1 MRKKEDKMKIE
12 NYSNHE
18 EIWKCAQNLAV
29 REMYR
34 RAKKKK
40 KNTEN
45 AEIGSEGSVK
55 QNEEWAEEFE
65 K

>member
-1 MRKKEDKMKIE
+1 MKIE
-12 NYSNHE
+12 SYSNHE
-18 EIWKCAQNLAV
+18 EIWKCAQNLAA

-40 KNTEN
+40 NSEN
-45 AEIGSEGSVK
+45 AELGSEGSAK
-55 QNEEWAEEFE
+55 QKEEWAEEFE

>member
-12 NYSNHE
+12 SYSNHE

-29 REMYR
+29 RCIEEQ
-34 RAKKKK
+34 KK

-45 AEIGSEGSVK
+45 AEIGSEGSAK

>member
-12 NYSNHE
+12 SYSNHE

-29 REMYR
+29 SEVNR
-34 RAKKKK
+34 RAKK